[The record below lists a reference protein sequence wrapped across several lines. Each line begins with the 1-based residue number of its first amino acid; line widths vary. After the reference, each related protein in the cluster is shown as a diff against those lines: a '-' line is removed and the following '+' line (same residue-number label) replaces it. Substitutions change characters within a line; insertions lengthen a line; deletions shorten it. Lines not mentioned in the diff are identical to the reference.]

1 MVNVKKSIWK
11 YVLVA
16 ETVNTIEVPLGTE
29 LLSAEAQGE
38 EIVVY
43 ALVNTN
49 ETSNQKIEIRT
60 YGTGHEIDVNITDY
74 KFLGT
79 AKLYNGSLMS
89 HVFYRTA

>member
-1 MVNVKKSIWK
+1 MKKSIWK

-16 ETVNTIEVPLGTE
+16 ETVNTIEVPLGAE
-29 LLSAEAQGE
+29 LLSVETQGDN
-38 EIVVY
+38 IVVY

-49 ETSNQKIEIRT
+49 EASTQTIEIRT

-79 AKLYNGSLMS
+79 AKLYNGSLMF
-89 HVFYRTA
+89 HVFYRVA